1 MTAARLRIQRRERYR
16 PAITGFGEKTRRMKV
31 HVNVAVKNNAEWKVQ
46 PGHKPWQILAS
57 KNFPPPLR

>member
-31 HVNVAVKNNAEWKVQ
+31 HVNVAVKKQ
-46 PGHKPWQILAS
+46 
-57 KNFPPPLR
+57 R